1 MIAVCRLARFGRPIS
16 IGGHPNTKSATASV
30 AKLFG
35 HSICVLRPLEPA
47 VRSASVGR
55 LVCWVR
61 RLSAFSTK
69 DLDNRHCNGMQ
80 ITMDIPTQERAYPP
94 TWRIV
99 AAFAIVPGVA
109 ALLLAVLSPAYDG
122 LSDQFERIWRS
133 ALAFAVFG
141 AYPAT
146 VVLGL
151 PAFFMLRRHFD
162 PKIVNCSLTGA
173 VVASLPWFVL
183 STFSLPDSASIDGQ
197 ATVIDG
203 SLTAYG

>member
-1 MIAVCRLARFGRPIS
+1 
-16 IGGHPNTKSATASV
+16 
-30 AKLFG
+30 
-35 HSICVLRPLEPA
+35 
-47 VRSASVGR
+47 
-55 LVCWVR
+55 
-61 RLSAFSTK
+61 
-69 DLDNRHCNGMQ
+69 
-80 ITMDIPTQERAYPP
+80 MDIPTQERAYPP

-203 SLTAYG
+203 SLTAYGWLTNLTFVGQIALLGAAGGLLFWLIAAAGSRTTKVG